1 MPAGSHDFRPLRIGI
16 CGFGVAGGA
25 LAILF
30 ARAGHHVT
38 LLERAPEVG
47 PVGAGFL
54 LQPTGQCVLKH
65 LGLHDQVIAEA
76 ARLERM
82 VAVTESGAPLTDLH
96 FGGSADQGCA
106 YGVHRGVLFTAL
118 HAAALEAGARIVL
131 GAEIAALEETPDEV
145 TIRDE
150 AGRTHGPFDLVI
162 GADGSR
168 SWVRHWLN
176 PTMRRVEYE
185 HGAWWGCGRCDW
197 PTAELYQVTRSAR
210 RLLGLLPL
218 GHGRCTFFW
227 GLRRDEVEPTKARGF
242 AAFREEVIAL
252 CPRAEQ
258 IIGDLGGFEQ
268 LMFAGYQQALP
279 NRVHSARVVLAG
291 DAAHAMSPHLGQGAN
306 LALLDAECLA
316 RQLAAQPIAKA
327 LRTYAAER
335 LPQSRYFSLL
345 SRGLSPFFQ
354 SDSALL
360 GWGRDL
366 ALPLMGEVPW
376 LRRQMELS
384 VAGLKRGFFD
394 QLWS

>member
-1 MPAGSHDFRPLRIGI
+1 MIPTSPDSIPLRIGI

-25 LAILF
+25 LAILL
-30 ARAGHHVT
+30 ARAGHRVT
-38 LLERAPEVG
+38 LLERAPQVG

-54 LQPTGQCVLKH
+54 LQPSGQRVLAQ
-65 LGLHDQVIAEA
+65 LGLLEPIVAQA
-76 ARLERM
+76 ARLEHLI
-82 VAVTESGAPLTDLH
+82 AFTETGAPLTDLR
-96 FGGSADQGCA
+96 FGGITGKGCA

-118 HAAALEAGARIVL
+118 HTAAIEAGARIVL
-131 GAEIAALEETPDEV
+131 GAEIAGLQETPDEV
-145 TIRDE
+145 LIRDE

-176 PTMRRVEYE
+176 PTTARVEYE
-185 HGAWWGCGRCDW
+185 HGAWWGCGRCEW
-197 PTAELYQVTRSAR
+197 PTSELYQVARSAR

-227 GLRRDEVEPTKARGF
+227 GLRRDEVDPTKARGF
-242 AAFREEVIAL
+242 AAFRTEVIAL
-252 CPRAEQ
+252 CPRAES
-258 IIGDLGGFEQ
+258 IIDDIGSFDQ

-306 LALLDAECLA
+306 LALLDAECLG
-316 RQLAAQPIAKA
+316 RHLAASPIPKA
-327 LRTYAAER
+327 LSAYAAER

-360 GWGRDL
+360 GCGRDL

-376 LRRQMELS
+376 FRRQMELS
-384 VAGLKRGFFD
+384 VAGLKRGFLD